1 MPCAFCS
8 LRTVHPRWRGEQPV
22 LFAGM
27 DYVGGSSP
35 LARGTEMFETSK
47 RYAERFI
54 PAGAGNSESGRHGD
68 AKQPVHPRWRGEQV
82 RCIAPSP
89 AGRGSSPLARGTG
102 CPGYGYFAAGRF
114 IPAGAGNRLALVS
127 LHRQTPVH
135 PRWRGEQGDYGK
147 PGVDV
152 GGSSPL
158 ARGTG
163 RRQCSLN
170 RRRSVH
176 PRWRGEQV
184 KVPREANWPIGSS
197 PLARGT
203 G

>member
-1 MPCAFCS
+1 MLSSGVS
-8 LRTVHPRWRGEQPV
+8 LTIPGALP
-22 LFAGM
+22 LGNTTGGGTGGG
-27 DYVGGSSP
+27 GGS
-35 LARGTEMFETSK
+35 G
-47 RYAERFI
+47 
-54 PAGAGNSESGRHGD
+54 GGGN
-68 AKQPVHPRWRGEQV
+68 
-82 RCIAPSP
+82 
-89 AGRGSSPLARGTG
+89 TG
-102 CPGYGYFAAGRF
+102 GPISY
-114 IPAGAGNRLALVS
+114 
-127 LHRQTPVH
+127 T
-135 PRWRGEQGDYGK
+135 GDYGK

>member
-1 MPCAFCS
+1 MLIGSSPLARGTGCFSWFMMLS
-8 LRTVHPRWRGEQPV
+8 LRFILAGAGNISACAGSSRSTPVHPRWRGEQPV

-114 IPAGAGNRLALVS
+114 IPAGAGNRGTTENLELT
-127 LHRQTPVH
+127 LEVH
-135 PRWRGEQGDYGK
+135 PRWRGEQAAGN
-147 PGVDV
+147 
-152 GGSSPL
+152 
-158 ARGTG
+158 A
-163 RRQCSLN
+163 
-170 RRRSVH
+170 H
-176 PRWRGEQV
+176 
-184 KVPREANWPIGSS
+184 
-197 PLARGT
+197 
-203 G
+203 